1 MLRRPPGST
10 RTDPLLPYTTLFRS
24 LRSGR
29 RVLAKVGRDTATLVF
44 EYRDELE
51 ASTERFEV
59 LAQRRHADIL
69 GVLELGDR
77 PLGHVETTGQLGL
90 AHGLGVAQL
99 VEPDLLEGL
108 GTLGRQTFSRARAPL
123 DVGAELG
130 ELEIGR
136 A

>member
-29 RVLAKVGRDTATLVF
+29 RVLAKVDRDTATLVF

-77 PLGHVETTGQLGL
+77 PLGRSEEHK
-90 AHGLGVAQL
+90 
-99 VEPDLLEGL
+99 
-108 GTLGRQTFSRARAPL
+108 S
-123 DVGAELG
+123 ELQSLMRISYAVSCLRTKTH
-130 ELEIGR
+130 ELKK
-136 A
+136 